1 MWNKRTSK
9 NRRLGRE
16 FVLDVKL
23 RSSQVRARRFR
34 MAAVALGSIF
44 AAVAAVFLGWRATDW
59 ALKLLLYENQVFA
72 IQNID
77 AQSDGVIAPQQIRR
91 WSGVRPG
98 QNLFALD
105 LAGVRRNLEMV
116 SMIQSVSLE
125 KILPSTLFLRV
136 VEREP
141 LGQLSIA
148 RPRASGGFEMVTYYI
163 DAEAYVMAPLH
174 PSQCVPGTPVGAND
188 DLPLIAGVNPND
200 VVPGRALESPQVR
213 GALELIQA
221 FQRSPMQELVEIKR
235 VDVATPEVLF
245 ARTSQAS
252 DITFGL
258 RDLDRQLLRWHAI
271 FEEGQKMSKALA
283 SLDLAVSN
291 SIPATWI
298 EASAV
303 PQVSAK
309 PAKLLRNRKKH
320 V

>member
-1 MWNKRTSK
+1 MWNKRASK

-23 RSSQVRARRFR
+23 RSSQVRAKRFR

-98 QNLFALD
+98 QNLFGLD

-125 KILPSTLFLRV
+125 KVLPSTLFLRV

-141 LGQLSIA
+141 LAQLSIA
-148 RPRASGGFEMVTYYI
+148 RPRTSGGFEMVTYYI
-163 DAEAYVMAPLH
+163 DAEAYVMTPLH
-174 PSQCVPGTPVGAND
+174 ASQCVAGTPAGAND
-188 DLPLIAGVNPND
+188 DLPLITGLNPND
-200 VVPGRALESPQVR
+200 VVPGRPLESPQVR

-221 FQRSPMQELVEIKR
+221 FQRSQMQDLVEIKR

-245 ARTSQAS
+245 ARTSQGS

-271 FEEGQKMSKALA
+271 FQEGQKMSKALA

-309 PAKLLRNRKKH
+309 PAKPLRNRKKH